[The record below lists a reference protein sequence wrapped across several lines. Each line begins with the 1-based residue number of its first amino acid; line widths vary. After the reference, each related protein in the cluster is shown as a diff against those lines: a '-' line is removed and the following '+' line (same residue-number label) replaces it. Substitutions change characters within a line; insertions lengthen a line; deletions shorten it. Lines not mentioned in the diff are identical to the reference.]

1 MRNTGKDMSDFA
13 WALIGPGRIAHRF
26 ADAVH
31 RLPGAYLRSVFG
43 RDATRAAEFA
53 RHWTRVGK
61 PPPRVEPTLAAL
73 LARCADIDRLVKGLA
88 APKRDSDPWLELGD
102 IALACAAGGTP

>member
-53 RHWTRVGK
+53 RH
-61 PPPRVEPTLAAL
+61 
-73 LARCADIDRLVKGLA
+73 
-88 APKRDSDPWLELGD
+88 
-102 IALACAAGGTP
+102 